1 MVIANTVQR
10 GKVVYVYDE
19 KGHTL
24 FTQSAGNDPDDGLKG
39 YTSGT
44 VNIRRGNFIY
54 TYNEKGHQMNAT
66 NAR

>member
-1 MVIANTVQR
+1 MAIANAVQR

-19 KGHTL
+19 KRHTL
-24 FTQSAGNDPDDGLKG
+24 FTQSAGNDPADGLKG

-54 TYNEKGHQMNAT
+54 TYNEKGHQINAK